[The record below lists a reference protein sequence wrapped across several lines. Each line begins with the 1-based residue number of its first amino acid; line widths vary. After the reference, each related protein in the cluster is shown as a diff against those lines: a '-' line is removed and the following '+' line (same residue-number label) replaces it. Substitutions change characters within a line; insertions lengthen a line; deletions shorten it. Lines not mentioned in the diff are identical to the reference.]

1 MTVPTCTL
9 RTASGTVNGTAGS
22 DAPRITSAEAAA
34 TLSDGTRVRLRI
46 TRGWSPRPGT
56 PGPLHVEVRMRED
69 AKPFVHVARGAR
81 DFRDAARSAVEA
93 AEAIRRA
100 QRRGPSALD
109 ELLDLAPA
117 PSRPPVR
124 LAEIEGEA
132 VGFVG

>member
-9 RTASGTVNGTAGS
+9 RTASGTASGS
-22 DAPRITSAEAAA
+22 DAPRIASAEAAA

-117 PSRPPVR
+117 EPPAR

-132 VGFVG
+132 VGLVG